1 MKYTRVYNIYDL
13 KELKES
19 ERKLNS
25 LLNKYEYVRV
35 ISVGL
40 DQIKIAYM

>member
-1 MKYTRVYNIYDL
+1 MKYSKVYDISKLEDL
-13 KELKES
+13 KAS

-25 LLNKYEYVRV
+25 LLNKFEYVRI

-40 DQIKIAYM
+40 DKIKIEYC